1 MGMKKMAAVL
11 LAVVMMLCLLPTA
24 AFAAGTYLVYLN
36 GAWLDAGETTVGDG
50 KVTLDVENKT
60 LTIENVALTDF
71 VSFEATEEFTLI
83 VKGTNTITPETG
95 IIGIGTNQNLPTL
108 NIVLEEG
115 ASLDITVDT
124 ANAIYIR
131 GGDLKVSGAGSLTLT
146 SEGGYPTLFAPGDIT
161 FDGVTVDITGDQVG
175 IFSNEVYDEV
185 EEDYIPTAVTMR
197 NATVD
202 IDVSAGD
209 SQAVYCFYGSITIE
223 DTVLTTTTSTTEESE
238 NYALYVDGDLLIKG
252 DKTDIKHTGGIGFDA
267 DTITIEG
274 GKVDVKSNDT
284 ALLGYSGVTIS
295 GGAVKAE
302 STNSYAILG
311 TKGTVSITGADTE
324 VTAITGS
331 EDFAAISN
339 ANHPNNPTFGDGGIH
354 LDAKITVQGKNLIV
368 GVKKNAE
375 AAITL
380 GENFEIAG
388 ATLKH
393 ESIGSSKTKTYFVD
407 EEGNALT
414 GEAVVC
420 KHTYGETPTWTWA
433 EDGSSATASFP
444 CTASGDYT
452 AVVNATITSE
462 TTPATCIA
470 AGKTVYTAKATFGGK
485 EYTSTKEIAIAID
498 ADAHGETELKN
509 AKDATCTEKGY
520 TGDKVCKD
528 CGKTVEAGTEI
539 AIDADAHGE
548 TELKNAKDATCT
560 EKGYTGDK
568 VCKDC
573 GKTVEAGTEIEM
585 TAHTFEDG
593 KCSVCGAPDPDY
605 VTDTSDTSSEDA
617 SSDGSSDAASSDAS
631 SDADSSSGTPS
642 TGDASALVWLVLA
655 VVCIGGTVFVL
666 RKRNA

>member
-1 MGMKKMAAVL
+1 MKNKDKEKNMRTKKLAAVL
-11 LAVVMMLCLLPTA
+11 LAVVMTLCLLPTA
-24 AFAAGTYLVYLN
+24 AFAAEPHLVYLN
-36 GAWLDAGETTVGDG
+36 DAWLDAGETAVGDG

-83 VKGTNTITPETG
+83 VKGTNTITSKSG
-95 IIGIGTNQNLPTL
+95 HIGIGTNANLPAL

-115 ASLDITVDT
+115 ASLDITADM

-146 SEGGYPTLFAPGDIT
+146 SSGGYPTLSAPGDIT

-175 IFSNEVYDEV
+175 IFCNEVYDEV
-185 EEDYIPTAVTMR
+185 EEDYVPTAVTMR

-209 SQAVYCFYGSITIE
+209 FQAVYCFYGSITVE
-223 DTVLTTTTSTTEESE
+223 NTVLTTTTSTTEESE

-252 DKTDIKHTGGIGFDA
+252 DKTDVKHTGGIGFDA

-295 GGAVKAE
+295 GGTVKAE

-311 TKGTVSITGADTE
+311 TKGMVSITGADTE

-339 ANHPNNPTFGDGGIH
+339 ANHPDNPTFGDGGIH
-354 LDAKITVQGKNLIV
+354 LDAKITVQGMNLIV
-368 GVKKNAE
+368 GVKKDAE

-407 EEGNALT
+407 AEGNALT

-539 AIDADAHGE
+539 
-548 TELKNAKDATCT
+548 
-560 EKGYTGDK
+560 
-568 VCKDC
+568 
-573 GKTVEAGTEIEM
+573 EM

-593 KCSVCGAPDPDY
+593 KCSVCGNPAVPPTGWGKCVERRHSVGSRSKSCVLSMNRPESY
-605 VTDTSDTSSEDA
+605 RCGRCPMRKPGSKIVTSPWWISVAVLSRPIIRSLSFLTATGRCTKAYPKSSPNGGDI
-617 SSDGSSDAASSDAS
+617 
-631 SDADSSSGTPS
+631 S
-642 TGDASALVWLVLA
+642 TTISWRG
-655 VVCIGGTVFVL
+655 
-666 RKRNA
+666 RRRR

>member
-1 MGMKKMAAVL
+1 MGMKKMAAV
-11 LAVVMMLCLLPTA
+11 AAGSRHDALPA
-24 AFAAGTYLVYLN
+24 ADGSVRGGTYLVYLN

-95 IIGIGTNQNLPTL
+95 IIGIGTNQNPPTL

-115 ASLDITVDT
+115 PLDITVDT

-252 DKTDIKHTGGIGFDA
+252 DKTDVKHTGGIGFDA

-420 KHTYGETPTWTWA
+420 KHTYGETPT
-433 EDGSSATASFP
+433 
-444 CTASGDYT
+444 
-452 AVVNATITSE
+452 
-462 TTPATCIA
+462 
-470 AGKTVYTAKATFGGK
+470 
-485 EYTSTKEIAIAID
+485 
-498 ADAHGETELKN
+498 
-509 AKDATCTEKGY
+509 
-520 TGDKVCKD
+520 
-528 CGKTVEAGTEI
+528 
-539 AIDADAHGE
+539 
-548 TELKNAKDATCT
+548 
-560 EKGYTGDK
+560 
-568 VCKDC
+568 
-573 GKTVEAGTEIEM
+573 
-585 TAHTFEDG
+585 
-593 KCSVCGAPDPDY
+593 
-605 VTDTSDTSSEDA
+605 
-617 SSDGSSDAASSDAS
+617 
-631 SDADSSSGTPS
+631 
-642 TGDASALVWLVLA
+642 
-655 VVCIGGTVFVL
+655 
-666 RKRNA
+666 